1 MSPQGRPKGE
11 SRSAQ
16 REGDPIS
23 PQGRPGGACPSG
35 QREVSPMFGP
45 GHSKAATSNTKVVR

>member
-11 SRSAQ
+11 SRSA
-16 REGDPIS
+16 
-23 PQGRPGGACPSG
+23 